1 MRRAAVF
8 ATAEAAE
15 EAFYDAMQ
23 RGDAIAMM
31 ALWADDEDVAC
42 VHPNGPRLIG
52 IRAVREAYESILS
65 AGGINIRTTDV
76 RIHQGAV
83 IAVHNLIEQVVVS
96 GRGGTRVV
104 ECAATN
110 VYLKTVEGWRIVLH
124 HACEVGEGGP
134 APESSNGSTVL
145 H

>member
-1 MRRAAVF
+1 
-8 ATAEAAE
+8 
-15 EAFYDAMQ
+15 
-23 RGDAIAMM
+23 
-31 ALWADDEDVAC
+31 
-42 VHPNGPRLIG
+42 
-52 IRAVREAYESILS
+52 
-65 AGGINIRTTDV
+65 V